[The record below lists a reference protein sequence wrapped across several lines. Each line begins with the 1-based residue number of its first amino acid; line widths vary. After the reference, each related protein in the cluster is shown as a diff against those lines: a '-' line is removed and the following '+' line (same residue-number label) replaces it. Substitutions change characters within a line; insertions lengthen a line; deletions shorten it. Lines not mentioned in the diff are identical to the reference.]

1 MRLCARVRLDAR
13 LSYDYVRQRECACDC
28 ACVSALACFVHG
40 VACTRTRGSL
50 GRFRRCPTLRSSSL
64 NPFCDSIPHS
74 SESTDRLVAN
84 RCRPSS
90 APVAAVAH
98 VPNTHAHTCTNRT
111 ARGCAACVGCDPLC
125 RRQPSMGW
133 FALRDRRFWRPNV
146 DPAELDRWLDTVR
159 CRTVLGEA
167 TQYRAPAR
175 GPCASTSTL
184 CQYPVPVPCASTR
197 HSTLHST
204 LCQYPVP
211 VPCAVPGTVPCAS
224 TLHSTRHSTR
234 HSTLCQYPA
243 QYAQRHCTPRNT
255 PWSTPVQSAAC
266 SSRVHCGLVS
276 LKSRATAVRS
286 QGDVILESGTGTT
299 SCLIR

>member
-1 MRLCARVRLDAR
+1 MCARVRLDAR

-111 ARGCAACVGCDPLC
+111 ARGSAACVGCDPLR
-125 RRQPSMGW
+125 RRQPSTGW

-167 TQYRAPAR
+167 M
-175 GPCASTSTL
+175 CK
-184 CQYPVPVPCASTR
+184 
-197 HSTLHST
+197 
-204 LCQYPVP
+204 
-211 VPCAVPGTVPCAS
+211 
-224 TLHSTRHSTR
+224 
-234 HSTLCQYPA
+234 CQYPA
-243 QYAQRHCTPRNT
+243 QYAKRHCTPRNT